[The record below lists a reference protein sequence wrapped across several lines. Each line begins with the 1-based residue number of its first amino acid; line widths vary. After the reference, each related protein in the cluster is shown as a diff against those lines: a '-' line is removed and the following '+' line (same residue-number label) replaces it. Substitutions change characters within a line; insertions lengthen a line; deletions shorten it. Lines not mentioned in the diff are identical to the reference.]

1 MEESTEE
8 TKNSIPQ
15 DIIFQVLKELPAKS
29 LLRFRC
35 VSKLW
40 RSIVDSPL
48 FVNSHRGR
56 SHTRQGG
63 ITILMLAQPYPYGP
77 DGEHV
82 THFFSINPQGIEPP
96 CPVQTLPFAD
106 NFSLIQFVNGL
117 VCYGNNV
124 WNPSTREILTLPP
137 VPCELVSNY
146 TKWTFFSYCF
156 LGFAPNSNEYKVV
169 NICQKYRKGLNGD
182 KETGA
187 SQCKILTLGL
197 GTGSMWRD
205 IDSDSDDCLAS
216 QLSNFYMSRVCCVN
230 GTIYCWGTSQ
240 GKILAFDVEQE
251 KFRYIC
257 HPDDAN
263 FSIKLIQVRDCLALI
278 NTKLDKIW
286 MLDES
291 MGVNWKTESLIIPH
305 IYKTHG
311 PWRMLIPVGSIHRGD
326 EILLHWR
333 RESDEILHLPEGRVQ
348 RKEFLE
354 LFYYELQ
361 GKSLRKIF
369 LEDRCTAMAAAKP
382 SSLSSSSQCSLSLNR
397 CVPDQFHRTSLNLA
411 FFNDPL
417 TRRLV
422 SVSATGNF
430 SPVSSVD
437 GFESGS
443 DTQASSSSLAIDFLT
458 LCHSLK
464 TTKRKGWINHGIKG
478 PESIA
483 DHMYRMALMALIARD
498 LPGVNRERCI
508 KIAIVHDIAEAI
520 AEEIKELWAEY
531 ENNSSIEA
539 NLVKDFDKVEMILQ
553 ALEYEMAEVAEHGKV
568 LDEFFLSTTG
578 KFQTEIGKSWAA
590 EINSRRNSRLAN
602 RLN

>member
-8 TKNSIPQ
+8 TKNSIPE

-40 RSIVDSPL
+40 CSIIDSPL
-48 FVNSHRGR
+48 FINSHRGR

-124 WNPSTREILTLPP
+124 WNPSTREVLTLPP

-240 GKILAFDVEQE
+240 GRILAFDVGQE

-278 NTKLDKIW
+278 NTKLDKFW

-291 MGVNWKTESLIIPH
+291 LGVNWKTESLIIPH

-348 RKEFLE
+348 GKEFLE

-361 GKSLRKIF
+361 GKRLRKICF
-369 LEDRCTAMAAAKP
+369 ISHLPGLPNSFVDTTSQISFAKQVECLFRFKGC
-382 SSLSSSSQCSLSLNR
+382 SVSSQ
-397 CVPDQFHRTSLNLA
+397 
-411 FFNDPL
+411 
-417 TRRLV
+417 
-422 SVSATGNF
+422 
-430 SPVSSVD
+430 
-437 GFESGS
+437 
-443 DTQASSSSLAIDFLT
+443 
-458 LCHSLK
+458 K
-464 TTKRKGWINHGIKG
+464 
-478 PESIA
+478 
-483 DHMYRMALMALIARD
+483 
-498 LPGVNRERCI
+498 
-508 KIAIVHDIAEAI
+508 
-520 AEEIKELWAEY
+520 
-531 ENNSSIEA
+531 
-539 NLVKDFDKVEMILQ
+539 
-553 ALEYEMAEVAEHGKV
+553 
-568 LDEFFLSTTG
+568 
-578 KFQTEIGKSWAA
+578 
-590 EINSRRNSRLAN
+590 
-602 RLN
+602 